1 MLWNMLDGPSVEK
14 DEIENFGAFINI
26 FFPLSLA
33 RVQRG
38 GLAERAGHWWL
49 LLESWRLL
57 LLGGQVIKQV
67 CEALVLDVAGFWL
80 KQTFYVF

>member
-1 MLWNMLDGPSVEK
+1 
-14 DEIENFGAFINI
+14 
-26 FFPLSLA
+26 
-33 RVQRG
+33 
-38 GLAERAGHWWL
+38 L